1 MAGIADNI
9 GAERGTDGSL
19 RIARAA
25 LQGYDAESLR
35 VLWPSIAARGD
46 IVMDRRG
53 THRLAEF
60 TMKGVTGG
68 SIQLS
73 GGVEVLM
80 FRDHLLLRGD
90 ARLAYR
96 DTVLAA
102 IKADDLAVVST
113 PVDLLGVLFWLL
125 SPGAE
130 FVTGTVVAVDGG
142 FSAFSGV

>member
-1 MAGIADNI
+1 MSAIADSI
-9 GAERGTDGSL
+9 VAERGTDGSL

-35 VLWPSIAARGD
+35 VLWPSIAARAD

-60 TMKGVTGG
+60 TMKGVTGR

-80 FRDHLLLRGD
+80 FRDHLLLRRWDWRRVEALRASKNGRT
-90 ARLAYR
+90 AHPPRLER
-96 DTVLAA
+96 V
-102 IKADDLAVVST
+102 
-113 PVDLLGVLFWLL
+113 
-125 SPGAE
+125 
-130 FVTGTVVAVDGG
+130 
-142 FSAFSGV
+142 